1 MTYCFVEVVANRVC
15 ESSDGVI
22 EDEQILGLILGE
34 GRHQHLHKQTEVEG
48 EGREGGMVADLED
61 LCQVRHQLS
70 AGLLFQSGKGRACSF
85 LHSLVGIQDPLQQ
98 LYTHTHTSMYS
109 TLLESQ
115 CRTIFVDSG
124 IWTYR
129 PEVDESTQRNSPLRS

>member
-1 MTYCFVEVVANRVC
+1 MTYWFVEVVANRVC

-34 GRHQHLHKQTEVEG
+34 GRHQHLHKQTEG
-48 EGREGGMVADLED
+48 GRGADLED

-70 AGLLFQSGKGRACSF
+70 AGLLFQSGKGRARSF

>member
-1 MTYCFVEVVANRVC
+1 MTYWFVEVVANRVC

-48 EGREGGMVADLED
+48 EGREGGRGADLED

-70 AGLLFQSGKGRACSF
+70 AGLLFQSGKGRARSF

-98 LYTHTHTSMYS
+98 LYTHTHTNEIVCIVHYWKASVEQY
-109 TLLESQ
+109 L
-115 CRTIFVDSG
+115 
-124 IWTYR
+124 WTVAYGHT
-129 PEVDESTQRNSPLRS
+129 DQRLMKALRETHH